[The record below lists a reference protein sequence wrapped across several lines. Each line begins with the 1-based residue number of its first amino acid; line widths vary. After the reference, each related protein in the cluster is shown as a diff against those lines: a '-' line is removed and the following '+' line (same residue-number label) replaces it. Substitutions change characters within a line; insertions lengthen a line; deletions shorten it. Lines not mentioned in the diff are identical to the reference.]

1 MAVAGKDR
9 RVYLVSGTTNAV
21 LKGEQN
27 YSLSINNALIDTSDK
42 DNAWD
47 TKIASTKNWSLS
59 VSANADT
66 TDASQIAFIDGV
78 MEGDE
83 IEVLIGADGNGY
95 KGKGFV
101 ESVSESAERGGVVT
115 RDFSIQGNG
124 ALTKVTA

>member
-9 RVYLVSGTTNAV
+9 RVYLVSSDTNTV
-21 LKGEQN
+21 VKGEQN
-27 YSLSINNALIDTSDK
+27 YSLTINNTLIDTSDK

-59 VSANADT
+59 VTANADT
-66 TDASQIAFIDGV
+66 SDATQIAFIDGV

-83 IEVLIGADGNGY
+83 VEVLIGSPTDGF

-101 ESVSESAERGGVVT
+101 ESVGESAERGGVVS

-124 ALTKVTA
+124 ALSKVTE